1 MLKMTIDEF
10 DELNYSDDVF
20 DNLTGGFLGV
30 FDFILENWA
39 VNNGCKLYEFE
50 WDNVIIMSIAH
61 KQEAIDAADYDD
73 DFEDDV
79 DETNDNPYYKGHN
92 FYDFNDYEDDVDET
106 NYDPYMGCNFY
117 DLNNYEDW

>member
-10 DELNYSDDVF
+10 DKLNYSDDVF
-20 DNLTGGFLGV
+20 DNLTGGFLGA

-39 VNNGCKLYEFE
+39 VGNACKLYEFE
-50 WDNVIIMSIAH
+50 WDNVVIMSMAH
-61 KQEAIDAADYDD
+61 QQEAIETADYD
-73 DFEDDV
+73 

>member
-30 FDFILENWA
+30 FDFVLENWA
-39 VNNGCKLYEFE
+39 VGNACKLYEFE
-50 WDNVIIMSIAH
+50 WDNVVIMSMAH
-61 KQEAIDAADYDD
+61 QQEAIETADD
-73 DFEDDV
+73 D

-92 FYDFNDYEDDVDET
+92 FYDFNNYEDDVDET